1 MSTAPPSSWSPAYAP
16 GFPPPHP
23 APPGPPPPQIPIAR
37 RGPGWRRIAL
47 WAAVA
52 AFVFGVVGGTV
63 GVVVGTHI
71 ADNAAAKPAAAPAP
85 APPSPELIRAQTVN
99 LCTRFAA
106 AYAAVPVPQNSAA
119 DIVPATNYIA
129 DAVRDNPIA
138 DTAIRSAVAT
148 SLRLFQDHA
157 SKLSREP
164 VRGAVQPATGWTAAA
179 NNDADDHV
187 WSLCSSYQG

>member
-1 MSTAPPSSWSPAYAP
+1 
-16 GFPPPHP
+16 
-23 APPGPPPPQIPIAR
+23 
-37 RGPGWRRIAL
+37 
-47 WAAVA
+47 VA
-52 AFVFGVVGGTV
+52 AFIFGVAGGTV

-71 ADNAAAKPAAAPAP
+71 ADNAAAKPTVAP
-85 APPSPELIRAQTVN
+85 APPPPAPELVRAQTIN

-129 DAVRDNPIA
+129 DAVRDEAVA
-138 DTAIRSAVAT
+138 DPAIRSAVAT

-164 VRGAVQPATGWTAAA
+164 VRGAIQPATSWTAAA
-179 NNDADDHV
+179 DNDASDQV
-187 WSLCSSYQG
+187 FSLCSSYQG